1 MPCSSH
7 HLLRWDIVILISQ
20 GSNKISIARIFYE
33 NKGRL
38 LYDFELARKGLRSS
52 VMKAINL
59 IILCFLH
66 DLGHSLYECPNCE
79 NFTFV
84 RHTCKSRFCIS
95 CGMNYQKIRS
105 AAVMDKVFDC
115 PHRHGVFTVS
125 DPLREYFLKDRFLL
139 NELFGAVND
148 TLSFVIRK
156 AGTKKDELIPCA
168 VLTLHTF
175 GRGLNWIPHIHVLLA
190 KGGVRKDGFL
200 NAGSTSITNLFAAP
214 FKDHFSIVYQ

>member
-1 MPCSSH
+1 M
-7 HLLRWDIVILISQ
+7 
-20 GSNKISIARIFYE
+20 
-33 NKGRL
+33 
-38 LYDFELARKGLRSS
+38 
-52 VMKAINL
+52 INL

-66 DLGHSLYECPNCE
+66 NLGHSLYECPNCE

-84 RHTCKSRFCIS
+84 WHTFKSIFCTS
-95 CGMNYQKIRS
+95 CGMKYQKIRS

-148 TLSFVIRK
+148 TLSFVIRM

-214 FKDHFSIVYQ
+214 FKEHFSIVYQ

>member
-1 MPCSSH
+1 
-7 HLLRWDIVILISQ
+7 
-20 GSNKISIARIFYE
+20 
-33 NKGRL
+33 
-38 LYDFELARKGLRSS
+38 
-52 VMKAINL
+52 MK
-59 IILCFLH
+59 
-66 DLGHSLYECPNCE
+66 
-79 NFTFV
+79 
-84 RHTCKSRFCIS
+84 
-95 CGMNYQKIRS
+95 YQKIRS

-190 KGGVRKDGFL
+190 KGGTKGWLFKRWKHINYESLRRSFQRSLLDRLSVKIDTIEFKQLKRKLYKDYSKGFDSDWVKVL
-200 NAGSTSITNLFAAP
+200 QNKPCLF
-214 FKDHFSIVYQ
+214 

>member
-1 MPCSSH
+1 M
-7 HLLRWDIVILISQ
+7 
-20 GSNKISIARIFYE
+20 ARIFYE

-95 CGMNYQKIRS
+95 CGMNYRRF
-105 AAVMDKVFDC
+105 V
-115 PHRHGVFTVS
+115 
-125 DPLREYFLKDRFLL
+125 LRLLWIKSLTAHEQWPVLRFLTL
-139 NELFGAVND
+139 YVN
-148 TLSFVIRK
+148 
-156 AGTKKDELIPCA
+156 
-168 VLTLHTF
+168 TF
-175 GRGLNWIPHIHVLLA
+175 
-190 KGGVRKDGFL
+190 
-200 NAGSTSITNLFAAP
+200 
-214 FKDHFSIVYQ
+214 

>member
-1 MPCSSH
+1 
-7 HLLRWDIVILISQ
+7 
-20 GSNKISIARIFYE
+20 
-33 NKGRL
+33 
-38 LYDFELARKGLRSS
+38 
-52 VMKAINL
+52 
-59 IILCFLH
+59 
-66 DLGHSLYECPNCE
+66 
-79 NFTFV
+79 
-84 RHTCKSRFCIS
+84 
-95 CGMNYQKIRS
+95 MNYQKIRS

-168 VLTLHTF
+168 VLTLHIF

-190 KGGVRKDGFL
+190 EGGVRKDG
-200 NAGSTSITNLFAAP
+200 S
-214 FKDHFSIVYQ
+214 FKRWKHINYESLRRSFQRSLLDRLSVKIDTIEFKQLKRKLYKDYSKGFDSVRLRCTLTALPVNIKI

>member
-1 MPCSSH
+1 MK
-7 HLLRWDIVILISQ
+7 IKV
-20 GSNKISIARIFYE
+20 GSFMIEF
-33 NKGRL
+33 
-38 LYDFELARKGLRSS
+38 ARKGLRSS

-84 RHTCKSRFCIS
+84 RHTCKSRFCTS

-148 TLSFVIRK
+148 TLSFVIRM